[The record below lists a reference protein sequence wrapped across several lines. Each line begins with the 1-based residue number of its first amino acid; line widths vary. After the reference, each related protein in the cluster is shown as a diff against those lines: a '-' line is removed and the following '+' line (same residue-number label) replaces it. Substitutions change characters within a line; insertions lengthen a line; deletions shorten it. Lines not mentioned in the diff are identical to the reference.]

1 MIPVCSEST
10 PIQFFSTSVLFGR
23 EIRLIG
29 KTGQLGINGL
39 AKQEFSGRVK
49 RKIEE
54 QWLQV
59 YLCGPTGGVS
69 RKTKK
74 KILDVNFFKIKI

>member
-1 MIPVCSEST
+1 MIPVCPEST
-10 PIQFFSTSVLFGR
+10 PIQFFSTSVLFGC

-29 KTGQLGINGL
+29 RTGHLGMNSL

-49 RKIEE
+49 RKIKE

-59 YLCGPTGGVS
+59 YLCRPTGGIGG
-69 RKTKK
+69 KTTK
-74 KILDVNFFKIKI
+74 KILDVNFFKVKI